1 MDISKAS
8 NLERFIYT
16 LLGPEVFVE
25 AWSELERTGRLDL
38 SAQRDRMAEE
48 FGFVSGTSTHADRL
62 AAIRLVHAATGR
74 LIDPHT
80 ADGVT
85 VALAQREEGLPILV
99 TEAAKAAKFGETVA
113 EAIGSAPPLDDS
125 LARMLRAEQ
134 RVVEIPNDIERLR
147 ALIAADAVRR

>member
-8 NLERFIYT
+8 NLERFIHT
-16 LLGPEVFVE
+16 LLGPEAFVE
-25 AWSELERTGRLDL
+25 AWAELERTGRLDL
-38 SAQRDRMAEE
+38 SAHRDRMAEE

-85 VALAQREEGLPILV
+85 IALALRESGVPTLV
-99 TEAAKAAKFGETVA
+99 MEAAKART
-113 EAIGSAPPLDDS
+113 APS
-125 LARMLRAEQ
+125 VFWWWTTCRCRGRARS
-134 RVVEIPNDIERLR
+134 
-147 ALIAADAVRR
+147 IA

>member
-1 MDISKAS
+1 M
-8 NLERFIYT
+8 
-16 LLGPEVFVE
+16 E
-25 AWSELERTGRLDL
+25 AWSELERTRRLDL

-85 VALAQREEGLPILV
+85 IALALRESGVPTLV
-99 TEAAKAAKFGETVA
+99 MEAAKAAKFGETVA
-113 EAIGSAPPLDDS
+113 EAIDVAT
-125 LARMLRAEQ
+125 
-134 RVVEIPNDIERLR
+134 RVKKII
-147 ALIAADAVRR
+147 I